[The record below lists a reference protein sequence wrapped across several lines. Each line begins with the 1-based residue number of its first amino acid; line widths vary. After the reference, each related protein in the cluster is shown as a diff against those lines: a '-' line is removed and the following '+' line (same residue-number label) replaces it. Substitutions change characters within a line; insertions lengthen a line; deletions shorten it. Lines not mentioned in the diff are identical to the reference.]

1 MSGFAAAAGAGAGA
15 DAVGAGAAARAG
27 LAAAAAAASGLE
39 AAERFVRDVEIG
51 EEPLDVVMILEQFHE
66 LQG

>member
-27 LAAAAAAASGLE
+27 LAAAAAASGLE